1 MAMEVLESHKA
12 WAGVLIQ
19 PEPAHRD
26 PGGHVLSSA
35 AIWTSDNLYL
45 LNSKTVTFAKHLKQY
60 DWSDILRFP
69 KNASKTIGAVSFGS
83 RPPEIGVLIE
93 VKDYF
98 NQTKLFL
105 TIYNEETNTWVLS
118 TIFLYTDAESLPVSP
133 LCMQFIES
141 ALPAVFIW
149 SNKTVFYSLRNN
161 SKNGKLQINGDEHL
175 SNAVE
180 GSTIH
185 QIIFDH
191 KLHIVIKMVNN
202 LILFGTVGINTLVR
216 LHVWERHNSNIIL
229 YSNLL
234 SQIFVIKLVNSVIQ
248 EYEYPLETEIYS
260 SLSMQSK
267 PKCPFQQFKHNLEYP
282 IYYLDMGES
291 LLFWAEIIY
300 KQESGLQIEIIDYN
314 KNLLNWM
321 TNYSYQI
328 TAHFYTRTKLV
339 FYNRKRFGCPIRVYY
354 KTPFKP
360 ILELYLGEKFIS
372 NVSANY
378 ILWEE
383 EERTDFYYN
392 TTMLQNY
399 RSCFEAHGSVKSMD
413 RPYEILNSTGSM
425 YLTWP
430 NDHNGIYLFTVKI
443 VDPNFS
449 FCELT
454 AEFAI
459 ETYGVIISFAYS
471 YYKYM
476 KIFGEMLYYKQIKY
490 T

>member
-1 MAMEVLESHKA
+1 
-12 WAGVLIQ
+12 
-19 PEPAHRD
+19 
-26 PGGHVLSSA
+26 
-35 AIWTSDNLYL
+35 
-45 LNSKTVTFAKHLKQY
+45 
-60 DWSDILRFP
+60 
-69 KNASKTIGAVSFGS
+69 
-83 RPPEIGVLIE
+83 
-93 VKDYF
+93 
-98 NQTKLFL
+98 
-105 TIYNEETNTWVLS
+105 
-118 TIFLYTDAESLPVSP
+118 
-133 LCMQFIES
+133 MQFIES

-149 SNKTVFYSLRNN
+149 SNTTVFYSLRNN
-161 SKNGKLQINGDEHL
+161 SKNGKLQINGDKNL

-216 LHVWERHNSNIIL
+216 LHVWERHDSNIIL

-260 SLSMQSK
+260 TLSMQSK

-291 LLFWAEIIY
+291 LHFWAEIIY
-300 KQESGLQIEIIDYN
+300 KQESGLQIEIIDHN

-392 TTMLQNY
+392 TTMLQVGCQQEAQTWENMLATHKTQRKRKDVWGPWNY

-430 NDHNGIYLFTVKI
+430 NDHTGVYLFTVKI

-459 ETYGVIISFAYS
+459 ETYGVIIRYS
-471 YYKYM
+471 VCKKVTFQTGQYASVSALNSM
-476 KIFGEMLYYKQIKY
+476 K
-490 T
+490 